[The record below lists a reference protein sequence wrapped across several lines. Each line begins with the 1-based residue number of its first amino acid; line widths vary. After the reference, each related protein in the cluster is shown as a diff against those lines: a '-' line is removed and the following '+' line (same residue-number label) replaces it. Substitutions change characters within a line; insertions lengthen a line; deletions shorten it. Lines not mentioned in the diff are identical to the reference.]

1 MLYLVIL
8 VCMCS
13 CAKQKT
19 HVKTSLSP
27 PPKTIILSKT
37 GKEPS
42 SVPYEIN
49 GIRYYPLPDSLG
61 FIQYGK
67 ASWYGQKF
75 HGRPTASGEIYDMH
89 QKTAAHKTL
98 PLGTV
103 VKVTNLSNKK
113 STIVRIN
120 DRGPF
125 IKTRE
130 IDLSYRAAKEISLVG
145 PGLAE
150 VKIVALAKEI
160 EQPHLKKAGTP
171 VIELKDFKRG
181 EFTIQV
187 GAFLYKGNA
196 LNLVDRLKVIYEH
209 VTVTRFAGAEGC
221 AYYRVRVS
229 RSQTLRQA
237 GEIEKRLE
245 DMGFN
250 GAFIVRL

>member
-1 MLYLVIL
+1 M
-8 VCMCS
+8 
-13 CAKQKT
+13 
-19 HVKTSLSP
+19 
-27 PPKTIILSKT
+27 
-37 GKEPS
+37 
-42 SVPYEIN
+42 PYEIN
-49 GIRYYPLPDSLG
+49 GIRYYPLPDSQG
-61 FIQYGK
+61 FIHSGK
-67 ASWYGQKF
+67 ASWYGKKF
-75 HGRPTASGEIYDMH
+75 HGRPTASGEIYDMY

-103 VKVTNLSNKK
+103 VKVTNLSNKR

-125 IKTRE
+125 IKGRE
-130 IDLSYRAAKEISLVG
+130 IDLSYMAAKEIGLVG

-160 EQPHLKKAGTP
+160 GKPHGKGEGRP
-171 VIELKDFKRG
+171 VVELTDFERG

-187 GAFLYKGNA
+187 GAFQDKGNA